1 MQCDPSHPRSPN
13 DMSRTST
20 STSTTTTKTSCSS
33 HPRPSPTAG
42 PPPTQEV
49 SPASQ
54 ESMSSFGS
62 NAIDDFVLFPEDT
75 PSWNPADLALPEFDS
90 QDYGLIDANFD
101 INDIDLNGFSTMN
114 MGADQSLDVS
124 FEQPWG
130 FQLDRQFSY
139 TPFVPDQYGLDPWAE
154 PQGYMPLSHSRPH
167 AAQGSGQ
174 LDSSWHSSGLPG
186 VNSPGHP
193 QTGALTGEPWPD
205 FSMAHSQ
212 LSESSA
218 ASAGSGVDISPVI
231 SSSSSSFSSLDWGV
245 FDSSASQSPQV
256 ENSSPESSQPTNRK
270 ARRSHKR
277 RQNDAVQE
285 LLDLV
290 PSHDAD
296 QSRLVVDSSNQR
308 HPQPSHPQP
317 SHPQPSPLGHADDLS
332 QLSPRLSD
340 NFSDNLIIGKT
351 YAVVVQSLQAFKSAS
366 AEHHPLSGEL
376 EGLRD
381 TLDTLVSSHGDGFSS
396 GLPDSVVSLLQTL
409 TFQLQVSVSR
419 VKNAVPPR
427 RPVHQHYSRLD
438 RQCQVN
444 TMRIIQSLRAA
455 VVGLQAQNSEPSTE
469 NVRVLTSGYN
479 KHLAVSLFESHN
491 SGARPQSTP
500 VQLLADSSVGGIS
513 RTQLVATLHGGILAD
528 LPNETRPGGQTQ
540 QVLPGLNNQLLSNPG
555 NFHRGE
561 SKSAQTTSV
570 SPAHAAVTQQHDRS
584 SPANLSLENT
594 FDQSS
599 LSSTH
604 AVVAQNTVDSSQDAA
619 PAQTSVSSW
628 RGATPRTIRVHG
640 SEVDFVDS
648 VHVALQVTGDISVLQ
663 YCMLVFA
670 LIASLYMF
678 KVWQAT
684 LARRN
689 FHFLP

>member
-1 MQCDPSHPRSPN
+1 
-13 DMSRTST
+13 MSRTST

-33 HPRPSPTAG
+33 HPKPSPTAG
-42 PPPTQEV
+42 PPATQEV

-54 ESMSSFGS
+54 ESISSFGS

-75 PSWNPADLALPEFDS
+75 PSWNPADLALPEFES

-101 INDIDLNGFSTMN
+101 INDIDLNGFSTVN
-114 MGADQSLDVS
+114 MDADQSLDVS

-139 TPFVPDQYGLDPWAE
+139 TPFVPDQYGLDPWVE
-154 PQGYMPLSHSRPH
+154 PQGYMPISHSRPH
-167 AAQGSGQ
+167 AAVSAQGQ
-174 LDSSWHSSGLPG
+174 LDSSWHSSGLQG
-186 VNSPGHP
+186 VISSGHP
-193 QTGALTGEPWPD
+193 QPGALTGELWPD
-205 FSMAHSQ
+205 YSVAHSQ

-218 ASAGSGVDISPVI
+218 ASAGSGVDVSPVI

-256 ENSSPESSQPTNRK
+256 EDSSPESSQPTNRK

-285 LLDLV
+285 MLDLV
-290 PSHDAD
+290 PSHHAD
-296 QSRLVVDSSNQR
+296 QSRLLVDSPNQR
-308 HPQPSHPQP
+308 
-317 SHPQPSPLGHADDLS
+317 HPQPSPLGHADDLG

-340 NFSDNLIIGKT
+340 NFSDNSIIDNT

-366 AEHHPLSGEL
+366 AEHRTLSGEL

-381 TLDTLVSSHGDGFSS
+381 TLDTLVSSHVDGLSS

-409 TFQLQVSVSR
+409 TLQLQVSVSR

-438 RQCQVN
+438 PDSSPDYLRQCQAN
-444 TMRIIQSLRAA
+444 TMLVIRSLRAA

-469 NVRVLTSGYN
+469 DAPVLTSGYN
-479 KHLAVSLFESHN
+479 KHLVSSSESHN
-491 SGARPQSTP
+491 SGARPQRTP
-500 VQLLADSSVGGIS
+500 VQPLAGSSNCEIG
-513 RTQLVATLHGGILAD
+513 RTQPVATLHGGILAD
-528 LPNETRPGGQTQ
+528 LHETRPGGREQ
-540 QVLPGLNNQLLSNPG
+540 QLLPGVDKLLFNPG
-555 NFHRGE
+555 NFHAGE
-561 SKSAQTTSV
+561 SKPAETASI
-570 SPAHAAVTQQHDRS
+570 SPAHAAA
-584 SPANLSLENT
+584 ANFSLENT

-599 LSSTH
+599 LSSTQ

-619 PAQTSVSSW
+619 PAQTRVSSW
-628 RGATPRTIRVHG
+628 RGVTPRTIRDHG
-640 SEVDFVDS
+640 SEVGFVDS
-648 VHVALQVTGDISVLQ
+648 VRVALQVPGDISVVQ

-678 KVWQAT
+678 KVCKPA
-684 LARRN
+684 
-689 FHFLP
+689 